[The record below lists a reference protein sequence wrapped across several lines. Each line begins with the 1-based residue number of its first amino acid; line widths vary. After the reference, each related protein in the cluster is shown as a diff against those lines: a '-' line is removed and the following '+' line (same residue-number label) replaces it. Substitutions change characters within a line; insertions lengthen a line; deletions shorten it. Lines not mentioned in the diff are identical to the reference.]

1 MTKFY
6 SFASAVISQHVQK
19 WTRIYRLKDLFF
31 RLILEDISPFVKP
44 LVPLFGLLITSALGF
59 KALVDPLTCV
69 LIGFISGVTPN
80 EHLTASMAAEY
91 LLPTYFI
98 TQLELVIQRLNNT
111 YSWMKCS
118 QIYSF
123 LLPWYWPVVDL
134 EARVPRAPLSSIF
147 FIFMQFLAKIMP
159 NNRLAPGGWRP
170 LWEILDPP
178 LLTNLLKF
186 HGHSKLFFKHSMWE
200 SICNGNYE
208 ITIRAMLMCLTTK
221 RTFLTNNIIKTKK

>member
-1 MTKFY
+1 MEFTFSYGGHCRLLYMCIENNMTGRLDVSLWTLDAHVIYFHSCEWEVLFNWEWLVGN
-6 SFASAVISQHVQK
+6 SFKTITFAYFQENWIISAQQVRSRFLPKTAWKWEKLDWEGASIPCTLWIRQ
-19 WTRIYRLKDLFF
+19 
-31 RLILEDISPFVKP
+31 
-44 LVPLFGLLITSALGF
+44 
-59 KALVDPLTCV
+59 
-69 LIGFISGVTPN
+69 
-80 EHLTASMAAEY
+80 
-91 LLPTYFI
+91 
-98 TQLELVIQRLNNT
+98 
-111 YSWMKCS
+111 CS
-118 QIYSF
+118 QYN
-123 LLPWYWPVVDL
+123 
-134 EARVPRAPLSSIF
+134 F

-208 ITIRAMLMCLTTK
+208 ITIHAMLMCLTTK